1 MRSVAYLPALMA
13 LASAGPLVAR
23 QDIDFDALKAAP
35 NPTIVT
41 VDSDAPKTTAY
52 NLAEAT
58 AEAVNDPLNLG
69 KRSFEASPVAAPF
82 VEKRAACDPQRAGH
96 GPTVSPDTAEDF
108 LAFDDFKTTAEGATT
123 PDGFVRT
130 FVNLKASNSAYGYLG
145 YTELESY
152 DTGLCA
158 SKCNAITGCAGM
170 SCLLPS
176 FRSHL
181 LV

>member
-1 MRSVAYLPALMA
+1 MA

-41 VDSDAPKTTAY
+41 VDADTPKTTAY

-58 AEAVNDPLNLG
+58 AEAVADPLNLG
-69 KRSFEASPVAAPF
+69 KRSFEASPVAVPS
-82 VEKRAACDPQRAGH
+82 VEKRFACEPQRAGH
-96 GPTVSPDTAEDF
+96 GPSVSPDTAEAF
-108 LAFDDFKTTAEGATT
+108 LAFDDFKTISEGAPT
-123 PDGFVRT
+123 PNGYVRN
-130 FVNLKASNSAYGYLG
+130 FVNLQASNSAYGYMG

-152 DTGLCA
+152 DTALCA

-170 SCLLPS
+170 FSLIEY
-176 FRSHL
+176 